1 MKITIDL
8 TQLSNED
15 VAELSSLL
23 SNSID
28 YSVETEE
35 MQNNYET
42 SQDIEIFM
50 SENNIT

>member
-8 TQLSNED
+8 TQLSNQD
-15 VAELSSLL
+15 VTELSSLL

-35 MQNNYET
+35 MQNNYEA